1 MVMAMAKTKGGNPV
15 IGTVVC
21 FTPGCDESA
30 SVHQIMSG
38 SREGELY
45 TRCPEC
51 KCNQSTGKLFQKY
64 LHEKSDFREG
74 HEHLSTNEA
83 EQNEELEAEALEV
96 EEAEQNESTQAEKT
110 QANNERP
117 GLALVA
123 SVVGVGILGLVG
135 FALGVKK

>member
-1 MVMAMAKTKGGNPV
+1 MAKTKGGNPV

-21 FTPGCDESA
+21 FSPGCDESA
-30 SVHQIMSG
+30 TVHQIMSG

-51 KCNQSTGKLFQKY
+51 KANQSTGKPFQKY
-64 LHEKSDFREG
+64 LHEKAFFRPG
-74 HEHLSTNEA
+74 FEHLQDAEA
-83 EQNEELEAEALEV
+83 EPDEELEAEALEV
-96 EEAEQNESTQAEKT
+96 EATDQDKITQAENSQVSNK
-110 QANNERP
+110 RP

-123 SVVGVGILGLVG
+123 SVVGVGLLGLVG